1 MLNAA
6 IAAALF
12 NLIYDY
18 LLSQRVKWYS
28 MLPWRAPLGQPVAC
42 SEIAPALALEKSWI
56 PRSAPCG
63 RVDLMNHSGTVE
75 VRSASPA
82 GACRQHPQQLHPAIK
97 ALQYRL
103 LLHGTHMGM
112 GAALLGGEP

>member
-28 MLPWRAPLGQPVAC
+28 MLPWCADLGQPVAC
-42 SEIAPALALEKSWI
+42 GEIAPDVHEPWN
-56 PRSAPCG
+56 PREHA
-63 RVDLMNHSGTVE
+63 
-75 VRSASPA
+75 A
-82 GACRQHPQQLHPAIK
+82 RQ
-97 ALQYRL
+97 
-103 LLHGTHMGM
+103 G
-112 GAALLGGEP
+112 

>member
-28 MLPWRAPLGQPVAC
+28 MLPWCALFRHPVAC
-42 SEIAPALALEKSWI
+42 GIAPDVGK
-56 PRSAPCG
+56 P
-63 RVDLMNHSGTVE
+63 
-75 VRSASPA
+75 
-82 GACRQHPQQLHPAIK
+82 
-97 ALQYRL
+97 
-103 LLHGTHMGM
+103 
-112 GAALLGGEP
+112 

>member
-28 MLPWRAPLGQPVAC
+28 MLPWRAALTQPIAFGHVA
-42 SEIAPALALEKSWI
+42 PDVGK
-56 PRSAPCG
+56 P
-63 RVDLMNHSGTVE
+63 
-75 VRSASPA
+75 
-82 GACRQHPQQLHPAIK
+82 
-97 ALQYRL
+97 
-103 LLHGTHMGM
+103 
-112 GAALLGGEP
+112 